1 MEQDFHSAA
10 AERMAASPSVLKD
23 NSPWPIFAL
32 LILGSMA
39 LSIMWFIAKGPVRV
53 SRPRV
58 RVEGT
63 HVIVAS
69 EVINRTRKPV
79 HLSLQFVLGDL
90 AGAKSTVSK
99 ALFSEVA
106 HRAIEVTLEPRSTR
120 LVHCDFEVPDLSP
133 YRDLQALVQVLR
145 RE

>member
-1 MEQDFHSAA
+1 MANARIHSATESTEISSSA
-10 AERMAASPSVLKD
+10 LKE
-23 NSPWPIFAL
+23 NSPWPVFAL

-53 SRPRV
+53 SRPRLQID
-58 RVEGT
+58 GT

-69 EVINRTRKPV
+69 EVVNRTSEPV

-90 AGAKSTVSK
+90 AGARSRVSRS
-99 ALFSEVA
+99 LFNEIA
-106 HRAIEVTLEPRSTR
+106 HRAVEITLEPRSTR